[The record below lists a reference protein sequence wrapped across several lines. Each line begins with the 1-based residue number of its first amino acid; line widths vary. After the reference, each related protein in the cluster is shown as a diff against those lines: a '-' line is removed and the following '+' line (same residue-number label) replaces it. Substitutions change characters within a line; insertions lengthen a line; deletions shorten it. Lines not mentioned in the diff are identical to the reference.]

1 MMAVSYTTDLT
12 HFLDERG
19 AIPADLPKQAQQLAA
34 NLGEIVAS
42 VTVYTRENPK
52 TNVSCWIN
60 KSKKPCAGKIE
71 AGFNL
76 DSFDILWHCP
86 KCDTHGSITNWENT
100 FWDCGSDDFLDA
112 ILEQPFLE
120 L

>member
-1 MMAVSYTTDLT
+1 MLAVSYTTDLT

-60 KSKKPCAGKIE
+60 KSKNLAPVKSRLDLIWIALISFGTAQNATLMARLPIGKTRFGTADLMI
-71 AGFNL
+71 
-76 DSFDILWHCP
+76 
-86 KCDTHGSITNWENT
+86 
-100 FWDCGSDDFLDA
+100 FLM
-112 ILEQPFLE
+112 LYLSNPS
-120 L
+120 

>member
-1 MMAVSYTTDLT
+1 MAESYTTDLT

-19 AIPADLPKQAQQLAA
+19 AIPADLPKQARHLAE
-34 NLGEIVAS
+34 NLGEIVAC
-42 VTVYTRENPK
+42 VTVPARKDPK
-52 TNVSCWIN
+52 TNVRCWIN
-60 KSKKPCAGKIE
+60 KSTIPCTGKIE

-100 FWDCGSDDFLDA
+100 FWDCGSYDFLDA
-112 ILEQPFLE
+112 ILEKPFLE